1 MKSLLQTTLTLLLI
15 LLCGLSCQKKNED
28 DPSLYVKST
37 GPGYFP
43 ELKATD
49 ARQVAIYREIESPR
63 EENRAIMALNDERLQ
78 LACLY
83 AASTPDAL
91 RAVRDN
97 CMKLSREQM
106 TQVYDSLTPAM
117 QRTQLGKS
125 IKAYTKTIGVLVGD
139 NLPHFEGVGPDGQPF
154 DWSVTEGKRVLLIYE
169 GWGWIK
175 RSTHF
180 WFKDMLAATDR
191 DSLAVVTYVYASSLA
206 DLQKRVQS
214 FQLEPYLVISD
225 LKGKEG
231 PLDKKMGVH
240 GVPTYYYT
248 DRQGRVRRILSG
260 FDPDRFTLDTG
271 LSPEW
276 GESWTDED

>member
-1 MKSLLQTTLTLLLI
+1 MKPLLQATLMLLI
-15 LLCGLSCQKKNED
+15 LLCGLSCQKKSED
-28 DPSLYVKST
+28 DPSLYVSST
-37 GPGYFP
+37 GPGYFS

-49 ARQVAIYREIESPR
+49 ARQVAIYRETESPR
-63 EENRAIMALNDERLQ
+63 EENRAIMTLNDERLQ
-78 LACLY
+78 LACRY

-91 RAVRDN
+91 RAVRN
-97 CMKLSREQM
+97 NSLKLSREQM
-106 TQVYDSLTPAM
+106 MQVYDSLTPAM

-125 IKAYTKTIGVLVGD
+125 IKAFTKNSGVLVGD
-139 NLPHFEGVGPDGQPF
+139 VLPHFEGVGPDGQPF
-154 DWSVTEGKRVLLIYE
+154 DWSVTERKRVLLIYE

-175 RSTHF
+175 RSTHL
-180 WFKDMLAATDR
+180 WFKDLFAATDR
-191 DSLAVVTYVYASSLA
+191 DSLAVVAYVYAASLA
-206 DLQKRVQS
+206 ELQKRVQS

-248 DRQGRVRRILSG
+248 DSHGRVRRIVSG
-260 FDPDRFTLDTG
+260 FDPDRFTLETG